1 MYQMTEVY
9 GGRKVITY
17 HLSMEHALQSLDECI
32 KRKDDQPLDLTHLPD
47 MVKGMRELI
56 VIKHDTSLN
65 LIGIPYLEWQ
75 DFTHGIPNC
84 SVSINEIDFTPSGD
98 TFYQVVYKSGYMSS
112 AVWERS
118 EGYYDS
124 LDAVNFIYA
133 TDRHTKDWESGP
145 INYPAPYLSINRCT
159 LLTGSEI

>member
-9 GGRKVITY
+9 GGRKITTY
-17 HLSMEHALQSLDECI
+17 HPSMEHALRNIDGCI

-47 MVKGMRELI
+47 TVDGMRELI

-65 LIGIPYLEWQ
+65 LIGIPYLEWK
-75 DFTHGIPNC
+75 DFTHGMPNC
-84 SVSINEIDFTPSGD
+84 SVLINEIDFTPSED
-98 TFYQVVYKSGYMSS
+98 TFYQVVFKSGYMST
-112 AVWERS
+112 VTWEKC

-133 TDRHTKDWESGP
+133 ADRHVKDWEGDT

-159 LLTGSEI
+159 LLRESER